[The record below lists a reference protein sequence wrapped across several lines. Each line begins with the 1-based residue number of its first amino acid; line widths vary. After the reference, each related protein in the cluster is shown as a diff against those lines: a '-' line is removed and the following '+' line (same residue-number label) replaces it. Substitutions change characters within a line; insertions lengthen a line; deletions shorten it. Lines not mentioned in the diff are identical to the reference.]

1 MKIVFFHLLSKE
13 RLDHYFTHLVMQCI
27 HSKKKKKPLAVGA
40 LGLEVDCDDADSDS
54 DSDSAFGS
62 AEDDL

>member
-1 MKIVFFHLLSKE
+1 
-13 RLDHYFTHLVMQCI
+13 MQCI
-27 HSKKKKKPLAVGA
+27 HSKKKKTPLAGGA